1 MFHIKEAR
9 KVTDKLDPRHFF
21 ASLTLARQNDGE
33 NRTDGS
39 RPLITTMPLLDTKLR
54 KEITVCK
61 FQDFSIA
68 QILCEINFGE
78 SRSSKTNFLPF
89 FGL

>member
-9 KVTDKLDPRHFF
+9 KVTDKLDTRHFF

-39 RPLITTMPLLDTKLR
+39 RPLITTMPLLHTKLR
-54 KEITVCK
+54 KEILIGYLKCTMLQTAKCIHK
-61 FQDFSIA
+61 I
-68 QILCEINFGE
+68 
-78 SRSSKTNFLPF
+78 
-89 FGL
+89 